1 MERVAMK
8 EYIDLYQK
16 MREDHQKKWGSYYYP
31 QNMQEFEEL
40 NQRIFKNYLEDKN
53 KDPDKAARTKSYIDL
68 LLRDIK
74 YFAYYIAFCEDDYQ
88 KLNDALWQNGRTSL
102 LSGGSTHSGG
112 LYTGKIIDGLLTC
125 FACNDYEV
133 IESFVP
139 DTLPML
145 KVTGYTDNV
154 INLLSALYYKNDAKR
169 QEALAEAEKFLAKKK
184 LTGIEKYYVRFF
196 VSLANK
202 DEESVNECLQ
212 NICEAHQRRGYP
224 VKKIE
229 KCFVPEA
236 HGFYHL
242 VRLFDETLFE
252 RIKLPEHNCFIKGF
266 EEWQKKLPVIH
277 RCKSYGRWMVDVEK
291 FIDDLSDF

>member
-1 MERVAMK
+1 MK
-8 EYIDLYQK
+8 EYIELYQK
-16 MREDHQKKWGSYYYP
+16 M
-31 QNMQEFEEL
+31 N
-40 NQRIFKNYLEDKN
+40 
-53 KDPDKAARTKSYIDL
+53 
-68 LLRDIK
+68 
-74 YFAYYIAFCEDDYQ
+74 
-88 KLNDALWQNGRTSL
+88 
-102 LSGGSTHSGG
+102 
-112 LYTGKIIDGLLTC
+112 
-125 FACNDYEV
+125 
-133 IESFVP
+133 
-139 DTLPML
+139 
-145 KVTGYTDNV
+145 
-154 INLLSALYYKNDAKR
+154 KNDEKC